1 MNLTNILVNKMG
13 VQFNELIPKKEIS
26 LKDLKNK
33 TIAIDSMNILYQF
46 LSSIRLRDGSPLRNS
61 KGEITS
67 TYNGIFYKNV
77 YMLENDI
84 TPVWVFD
91 GKPPELKTKTR
102 EERKK
107 VKEKAL
113 EDYIKAKEEGN
124 VADMQKYAKRIN
136 YLEPKIVENSKKL
149 LDLMGIP
156 YINAPS
162 EGEAQCSYLVKK
174 GDAYAV
180 VSQDY
185 DALLYGAPRTVRNIT
200 ASNKPVELIELDEVL
215 GALNISLDNLIDM
228 AILIGTDYNMGGIKG
243 IGPKKAL
250 DIVKNNKMEEY
261 IKDIDN
267 YDVIKNI
274 FKNPKI
280 TDDYDL
286 KLGAPD
292 IEGLK
297 EFLIEEN
304 DFSEDRIMPSIKKLE
319 KIVNKKKSQTT
330 LESWF

>member
-1 MNLTNILVNKMG
+1 MG

-136 YLEPKIVENSKKL
+136 YLEPKVVENSKKL

-228 AILIGTDYNMGGIKG
+228 AILIGTDYNIGGIKG

-250 DIVKNNKMEEY
+250 DIVKNNKMEKY
-261 IKDIDN
+261 INDIEN
-267 YDVIKNI
+267 YEEIKNI

-286 KLGAPD
+286 KLKTPN

-297 EFLIEEN
+297 EFLIEEH

-319 KIVNKKKSQTT
+319 TMVNKKKSQTT

>member
-1 MNLTNILVNKMG
+1 MG

-33 TIAIDSMNILYQF
+33 TVAIDSMNILYQF

-84 TPVWVFD
+84 TPVWIFD

-124 VADMQKYAKRIN
+124 IADMQKYAKRIN

-185 DALLYGAPRTVRNIT
+185 DALLYGASRTVRNIT

-215 GALNISLDNLIDM
+215 ETLNISLDNLIDM
-228 AILIGTDYNMGGIKG
+228 AILIGTDYNIGGIKG

-250 DIVKNNKMEEY
+250 DIVKNNKMEKY
-261 IKDIDN
+261 INDIEN
-267 YDVIKNI
+267 YEEIKNI

-286 KLGAPD
+286 KLKTPN

-297 EFLIEEN
+297 EFLIEEH

-319 KIVNKKKSQTT
+319 TMINKKKSQTT

>member
-1 MNLTNILVNKMG
+1 MG

-33 TIAIDSMNILYQF
+33 TVAIDSMNILYQF

-136 YLEPKIVENSKKL
+136 YLEPKVVENSKKL

-228 AILIGTDYNMGGIKG
+228 AILIGTDYNIGGIKG

-250 DIVKNNKMEEY
+250 DIVKNNKMEKY
-261 IKDIDN
+261 INDIEN
-267 YDVIKNI
+267 YEEIKNI

-286 KLGAPD
+286 KLKTPD

-297 EFLIEEN
+297 EFLIEEH

-319 KIVNKKKSQTT
+319 TMVNKKKSQTT

>member
-1 MNLTNILVNKMG
+1 MG

-113 EDYIKAKEEGN
+113 EDYIKAKEEGSI
-124 VADMQKYAKRIN
+124 ADMQKYAKRIN
-136 YLEPKIVENSKKL
+136 YLEPKVVENSKKL

-162 EGEAQCSYLVKK
+162 EGEAQCSYIVKK

-228 AILIGTDYNMGGIKG
+228 AILIGTDYNIGGIKG

-250 DIVKNNKMEEY
+250 DIVKNNKMEKY
-261 IKDIDN
+261 INDIEN
-267 YDVIKNI
+267 YEEIKNI

-286 KLGAPD
+286 KLKTPD

-297 EFLIEEN
+297 EFLIEEH

-319 KIVNKKKSQTT
+319 TMVNKKKSQTT

>member
-1 MNLTNILVNKMG
+1 MG
-13 VQFNELIPKKEIS
+13 VQFNDLIPKKEIS

-67 TYNGIFYKNV
+67 TYNGIFYKNI

-124 VADMQKYAKRIN
+124 IADMQKYAKRIN
-136 YLEPKIVENSKKL
+136 YLEPSIVENSKKL

-156 YINAPS
+156 YIDAPS
-162 EGEAQCSYLVKK
+162 EGEAQCSYMVKK

-185 DALLYGAPRTVRNIT
+185 DALLYGALRTVRNIT
-200 ASNKPVELIELDEVL
+200 ASNKPLELIELDEVL
-215 GALNISLDNLIDM
+215 ETLNVSLDNLIDM
-228 AILIGTDYNMGGIKG
+228 AILIGTDYNIGGIKG

-250 DIVKNNKMEEY
+250 DIVRNNKIKEY
-261 IKDIDN
+261 IKYIDN
-267 YDVIKNI
+267 YEEIKNI

-286 KLGAPD
+286 KLKTPD
-292 IEGLK
+292 IERLK
-297 EFLIEEN
+297 KFLIEEN
-304 DFSEDRIMPSIKKLE
+304 DFSENRIIPSIKKLE
-319 KIVNKKKSQTT
+319 KIINKKKSQTT

>member
-1 MNLTNILVNKMG
+1 MG
-13 VQFNELIPKKEIS
+13 VQFNDLIPKKEIS

-33 TIAIDSMNILYQF
+33 TVAIDSMNILYQF
-46 LSSIRLRDGSPLRNS
+46 LSSIRLRDGSPLKNS

-67 TYNGIFYKNV
+67 TYNGIFYKNI

-124 VADMQKYAKRIN
+124 VDDMQKYAKRIN

-162 EGEAQCSYLVKK
+162 EGEAQCSYMVKK

-185 DALLYGAPRTVRNIT
+185 DALLYGALRTVRNIT
-200 ASNKPVELIELDEVL
+200 ASNKHLELIELDEVL
-215 GALNISLDNLIDM
+215 ETLNVSLDNLIDM
-228 AILIGTDYNMGGIKG
+228 AILIGTDYNIGGIKG

-250 DIVKNNKMEEY
+250 DIVRNNKIKEY

-267 YDVIKNI
+267 YEEIKNI

-286 KLGAPD
+286 NLKTPD

-297 EFLIEEN
+297 KFLIEEN
-304 DFSEDRIMPSIKKLE
+304 DFSENRVIPSIKKLE

>member
-1 MNLTNILVNKMG
+1 
-13 VQFNELIPKKEIS
+13 
-26 LKDLKNK
+26 
-33 TIAIDSMNILYQF
+33 
-46 LSSIRLRDGSPLRNS
+46 
-61 KGEITS
+61 
-67 TYNGIFYKNV
+67 
-77 YMLENDI
+77 
-84 TPVWVFD
+84 
-91 GKPPELKTKTR
+91 
-102 EERKK
+102 
-107 VKEKAL
+107 
-113 EDYIKAKEEGN
+113 
-124 VADMQKYAKRIN
+124 
-136 YLEPKIVENSKKL
+136 VENSKKL

-228 AILIGTDYNMGGIKG
+228 AILIGTDYNIGGIKG

-250 DIVKNNKMEEY
+250 DIVKNNKMEKY
-261 IKDIDN
+261 INDIEN
-267 YDVIKNI
+267 YEEIKNI

-286 KLGAPD
+286 KLKTPD

-297 EFLIEEN
+297 EFLIEEH

-319 KIVNKKKSQTT
+319 TMVNKKKSQTT

>member
-1 MNLTNILVNKMG
+1 MG

-33 TIAIDSMNILYQF
+33 TVAIDSMNILYQF

-84 TPVWVFD
+84 TPVWIFD

-136 YLEPKIVENSKKL
+136 YLEPKVVENSKKL

-228 AILIGTDYNMGGIKG
+228 AILIGTDYNIGGIKG

-250 DIVKNNKMEEY
+250 DIVKNNKMEKY
-261 IKDIDN
+261 INDIEN
-267 YDVIKNI
+267 YEEIKNI

-280 TDDYDL
+280 TDDYNL
-286 KLGAPD
+286 KLKTPN

-297 EFLIEEN
+297 EFLIEEH

-319 KIVNKKKSQTT
+319 TMINKKKSQTT

>member
-1 MNLTNILVNKMG
+1 
-13 VQFNELIPKKEIS
+13 
-26 LKDLKNK
+26 
-33 TIAIDSMNILYQF
+33 
-46 LSSIRLRDGSPLRNS
+46 
-61 KGEITS
+61 
-67 TYNGIFYKNV
+67 
-77 YMLENDI
+77 
-84 TPVWVFD
+84 
-91 GKPPELKTKTR
+91 
-102 EERKK
+102 
-107 VKEKAL
+107 
-113 EDYIKAKEEGN
+113 
-124 VADMQKYAKRIN
+124 
-136 YLEPKIVENSKKL
+136 
-149 LDLMGIP
+149 MGIP

-185 DALLYGAPRTVRNIT
+185 DALLYGASRTVRNIT

-215 GALNISLDNLIDM
+215 ETLNISLDNLIDM
-228 AILIGTDYNMGGIKG
+228 AILIGTDYNIGGIKG

-250 DIVKNNKMEEY
+250 DIVKNNKMEKY
-261 IKDIDN
+261 INDIEN
-267 YDVIKNI
+267 YEEIKNI

-286 KLGAPD
+286 KLKTPN

-297 EFLIEEN
+297 EFLIEEH

-319 KIVNKKKSQTT
+319 TMINKKKSQTT

>member
-1 MNLTNILVNKMG
+1 MG

-136 YLEPKIVENSKKL
+136 YLEPKVVENSKKL

-228 AILIGTDYNMGGIKG
+228 AILIGTDYNIGGIKG

-250 DIVKNNKMEEY
+250 DIVKNNKMEKY
-261 IKDIDN
+261 INDIEN
-267 YDVIKNI
+267 YEEIKNI

-286 KLGAPD
+286 KLKTPD

-297 EFLIEEN
+297 EFLIEEH

-319 KIVNKKKSQTT
+319 TMVNKKKSQTT

>member
-1 MNLTNILVNKMG
+1 MG
-13 VQFNELIPKKEIS
+13 VQFNDLIPKKEIS
-26 LKDLKNK
+26 LKYLRNN
-33 TIAIDSMNILYQF
+33 ILAIDSMNILYQF

-67 TYNGIFYKNV
+67 TYNGIFYKNIFL
-77 YMLENDI
+77 LENDI

-107 VKEKAL
+107 VKEKAF
-113 EDYIKAKEEGN
+113 EEYIKAKENGN
-124 VADMQKYAKRIN
+124 IENMQKYAKRVN
-136 YLEPKIVENSKKL
+136 YLEPAVVENSKRL
-149 LDLMGIP
+149 LDLMGVP

-185 DALLYGAPRTVRNIT
+185 DVLLYGALKAVRNIT
-200 ASNKPVELIELDEVL
+200 SSNKPLELIELKHVL
-215 GALNISLDNLIDM
+215 ESLNISLDNLIDM
-228 AILIGTDYNMGGIKG
+228 AILIGTDYNPGGVKG

-250 DIVKNNKMEEY
+250 NIVKNNKLKEY
-261 IKDIDN
+261 IQYIEN
-267 YDVIKNI
+267 YEEIKNI

-280 TDDYDL
+280 TDNYDL
-286 KLGAPD
+286 NLKTPD
-292 IEGLK
+292 IEGLEK
-297 EFLIEEN
+297 FLIEDN
-304 DFSEDRIMPSIKKLE
+304 NFSEDRIMPSIDKLE
-319 KIVNKKKSQTT
+319 KIISKKKNQTT

>member
-1 MNLTNILVNKMG
+1 MQLARLVNKMG
-13 VQFNELIPKKEIS
+13 VQFNDLIPKKEIP

-33 TIAIDSMNILYQF
+33 ILAIDSMNVLYQF

-67 TYNGIFYKNV
+67 TYNGIFYKNI
-77 YMLENDI
+77 YLLENDI
-84 TPVWVFD
+84 TPIWVFD

-113 EDYIKAKEEGN
+113 KDYIKAKENGN
-124 VADMQKYAKRIN
+124 VTDMQKYAKRIN
-136 YLEPKIVENSKKL
+136 YLEPNIVENSKKL

-162 EGEAQCSYLVKK
+162 EGEAQCSYMVKK

-185 DALLYGAPRTVRNIT
+185 DALLYGASRTVRNIT
-200 ASNKPVELIELDEVL
+200 ASNKPVELIELNEVL
-215 GALNISLDNLIDM
+215 KSLNITLDNLIDI
-228 AILIGTDYNMGGIKG
+228 AILIGTDYNIGGIKG
-243 IGPKKAL
+243 IGPKKAF
-250 DIVKNNKMEEY
+250 DIVKNNKVEEY

-267 YDVIKNI
+267 YEEIKNI

-286 KLGAPD
+286 KLKTPD

-297 EFLIEEN
+297 EFLIEEH
-304 DFSEDRIMPSIKKLE
+304 DFSEDRIVPSIKKLE
-319 KIVNKKKSQTT
+319 KMVNKKKSQTT

>member
-1 MNLTNILVNKMG
+1 MG

-33 TIAIDSMNILYQF
+33 TVAIDSMNILYQF

-113 EDYIKAKEEGN
+113 DDYIKAKEEGN
-124 VADMQKYAKRIN
+124 VEDMQKYAKRIN
-136 YLEPKIVENSKKL
+136 YLEPKVVENSKKL

-162 EGEAQCSYLVKK
+162 EGEAQCSYMVKK

-228 AILIGTDYNMGGIKG
+228 AILIGTDYNIGGIKG

-250 DIVKNNKMEEY
+250 DIVKNNKMEKY
-261 IKDIDN
+261 INDIEN
-267 YDVIKNI
+267 YEEIKNI

-286 KLGAPD
+286 KLKTPD

-297 EFLIEEN
+297 EFLIEEH

-319 KIVNKKKSQTT
+319 TMVNKKKSQTT

>member
-1 MNLTNILVNKMG
+1 MG

-33 TIAIDSMNILYQF
+33 TVAIDSMNILYQF

-84 TPVWVFD
+84 TPVWIFD

-124 VADMQKYAKRIN
+124 MADMQKYAKRIN
-136 YLEPKIVENSKKL
+136 YLEPKVVENSKKL

-162 EGEAQCSYLVKK
+162 EGEAQCSYMVKK

-228 AILIGTDYNMGGIKG
+228 AILIGTDYNIGGIKG

-250 DIVKNNKMEEY
+250 DIVKNNKMEKY
-261 IKDIDN
+261 INDIEN
-267 YDVIKNI
+267 YEEIKNI

-286 KLGAPD
+286 KLKTPN

-297 EFLIEEN
+297 EFLIEEH

-319 KIVNKKKSQTT
+319 TMINKKKSQTT

>member
-1 MNLTNILVNKMG
+1 MG
-13 VQFNELIPKKEIS
+13 VQFNDLIPKKEIS

-33 TIAIDSMNILYQF
+33 TVAIDAMNILYQF

-67 TYNGIFYKNV
+67 TYNGIFYKNI

-84 TPVWVFD
+84 TPIWVFD

-107 VKEKAL
+107 VKEKAM
-113 EDYIKAKEEGN
+113 EEYITAKEEGN
-124 VADMQKYAKRIN
+124 IEDMQKYAKRIN
-136 YLEPKIVENSKKL
+136 YLEPKVVENSKKL

-156 YINAPS
+156 HITSPS
-162 EGEAQCSYLVKK
+162 EGEAQCSYIVKK
-174 GDAYAV
+174 GDSYAV

-215 GALNISLDNLIDM
+215 ETLNISLDNLIDM
-228 AILIGTDYNMGGIKG
+228 AILIGTDYNIGGIKG

-250 DIVKNNKMEEY
+250 NIVKNNKMKEY
-261 IKDIDN
+261 IKDIEN
-267 YDVIKNI
+267 YEVIKNI

-280 TDDYDL
+280 TDDYNL
-286 KLGAPD
+286 KLGTPD

-297 EFLIEEN
+297 EFLIN
-304 DFSEDRIMPSIKKLE
+304 KNNFSEDRIIPSIKKLE

-330 LESWF
+330 LESWFKS

>member
-1 MNLTNILVNKMG
+1 MG

-113 EDYIKAKEEGN
+113 DDYIKAKEEGN
-124 VADMQKYAKRIN
+124 VEDMQKYAKRIN
-136 YLEPKIVENSKKL
+136 YLEPKVVENSKKL

-162 EGEAQCSYLVKK
+162 EGEAQCSYMVKK

-286 KLGAPD
+286 KLKTPD

-297 EFLIEEN
+297 EFLIEEH

-319 KIVNKKKSQTT
+319 TMVNKKKSQTT